1 LETQERDDAI
11 VEPGARR
18 RAQRSGVGSGGAAED
33 WLLVVAGDNNIGCGA
48 DRAASTGD
56 PGILRGR
63 RGGPCQTLCF
73 QVRLLGLA
81 KLYTGVQKTFFYRVF
96 SVACRNYARKL
107 LSPCLISRRAR
118 AVAYRG
124 RPGCAE
130 LLT

>member
-33 WLLVVAGDNNIGCGA
+33 WLLVVAGDNNVGCGA

-63 RGGPCQTLCF
+63 RGGPGQALRF

-81 KLYTGVQKTFFYRVF
+81 NIVPASRKHFFYRVC

-107 LSPCLISRRAR
+107 SSSFPVLSWLTA
-118 AVAYRG
+118 AGRG
-124 RPGCAE
+124 VLNC
-130 LLT
+130 